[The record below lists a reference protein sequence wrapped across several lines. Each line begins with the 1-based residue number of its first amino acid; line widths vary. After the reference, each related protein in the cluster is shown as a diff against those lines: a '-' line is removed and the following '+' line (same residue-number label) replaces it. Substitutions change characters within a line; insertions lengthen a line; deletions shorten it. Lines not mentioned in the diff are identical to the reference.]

1 VKGGCTLAVYVGSI
15 REVDNKT
22 SVLDEII
29 DYAVGISIEEQDILL
44 MMAKAMRYTRDCVS
58 SQYPV
63 RTPVEYGERM

>member
-1 VKGGCTLAVYVGSI
+1 MKGGCTLAVYVGSI

-44 MMAKAMRYTRDCVS
+44 MMAKEIGRAHV
-58 SQYPV
+58 
-63 RTPVEYGERM
+63 